1 MRAKEFINSLIQSA
15 QQSGTGL
22 TVNIGEI
29 NISDDA
35 GPDEEVETA
44 LDTNKFVPPL
54 QQKIELLK
62 KQTGTGDKN
71 AESIHNDDDL
81 ISD

>member
-1 MRAKEFINSLIQSA
+1 MRAKEFIQDLMRAA
-15 QQSGTGL
+15 QEAGSTI
-22 TVNIGEI
+22 NIGEI
-29 NISDDA
+29 NIGADDSDE
-35 GPDEEVETA
+35 PEVETA
-44 LDTNKFVPPL
+44 LDTDKFVPPL

-71 AESIHNDDDL
+71 AESLHNDDDL